1 MKTFHNL
8 VFIVLAVLLVAVL
21 PACSHDRKTYKIG
34 VSQCSA
40 DDWRSKMNEEM
51 EREIMFHPDAE
62 LEIRSANDSNEKQIA
77 DIQYFLD
84 NDFDII
90 IAAPN
95 EADAITPVIR
105 KAYESGTPVI
115 VFDRNING
123 RYYTS
128 YLGVDNTELGRMAA
142 RYARHLVGEKAN
154 ILEIYGNP
162 ESTPAVQRHE
172 GFAEVIAGYPGIN
185 VAATADGNWNYDDAA
200 RVTDSILA
208 ANPDIDLIY
217 AHNDRM
223 AIGASEVARRRG
235 LSPRVIGIDAAP
247 EVGIK
252 AVADSV
258 IDATFLYPTEGNR
271 LIRTALDIL
280 HHEPYDTVVMLP
292 ILSAVDLTNADI
304 LLQQNESMRDGT
316 SKIKYLKGQ
325 VDEYWERHSAQSFL
339 FYCVIAIAV
348 LMFLSLFLLLRAF
361 WQRKRHQ
368 EILMRQNK
376 LLQEQRDLQ
385 ENLNRQLREATQAK
399 LIFYT
404 SVSHD
409 LRTPLTLIA
418 DPVEQLADAP
428 NLTPRQH
435 TLMLLARKNV
445 KILRR
450 LINQILDFRKYESG
464 KLELNRQR
472 VDLAALLGEWTASF
486 AEVARSRHI
495 RLEAQIEPTGTV
507 EVDTEK
513 MERVVFNLI
522 SNALKF
528 TPDNG
533 RISLR
538 CVRRGNELAITV
550 EDSGRGIAPEDLKHV
565 FERFWQADRLHPEGS
580 GIGLSLVKGFIE
592 MHGGTIS
599 AESEPGRFTRFAIV
613 LPAPVV
619 SGASPAEAPQ
629 VASPDTVT
637 TDILEVI
644 PPSASDSPA
653 DSGEDNPSDSA
664 LPADSAKPI
673 LLVIDDNADLR
684 ALISTMMADEYT
696 VIAAPDGRRGL
707 RLASRYV
714 PDLIVCDVMMPVMD
728 GLECCRRLKE
738 EMSTCHIPVLLL
750 TACSLDEQRAQGYRS
765 GADGYLSK
773 PFNGDVLRARC
784 QALIANR
791 RRIKELWQPD
801 GGAVAV
807 QAEAKTPLPVPAA
820 DGDGGG
826 DAAAQL
832 DNEFYQRLRE
842 IFNREMGNPQ
852 LNVDTL
858 ASMMGLGRSQFYR
871 KIKALT
877 NCSPVELLRRMR
889 LKRARKL
896 LTTTDRTIGEIAY
909 EVGFSTPAYFTK
921 CYRDEFGQTPTGLR
935 ETLGA
940 RG

>member
-1 MKTFHNL
+1 M
-8 VFIVLAVLLVAVL
+8 
-21 PACSHDRKTYKIG
+21 
-34 VSQCSA
+34 
-40 DDWRSKMNEEM
+40 
-51 EREIMFHPDAE
+51 
-62 LEIRSANDSNEKQIA
+62 
-77 DIQYFLD
+77 
-84 NDFDII
+84 
-90 IAAPN
+90 
-95 EADAITPVIR
+95 IR

-128 YLGVDNTELGRMAA
+128 YQGVDNTELGRMAA
-142 RYARHLVGEKAN
+142 RYARHLAGDKAN
-154 ILEIYGNP
+154 VLEIYGNP
-162 ESTPAVQRHE
+162 ESTPAMQRHE
-172 GFAEVIAGYPGIN
+172 GFAQIIAGYPGIK
-185 VAATADGNWNYDDAA
+185 VTATAEGNWNYDDAA
-200 RVTDSILA
+200 RATDSILA
-208 ANPDIDLIY
+208 VNPAIDLIY

-247 EVGIK
+247 EIGIR

-271 LIRTALDIL
+271 LIRTALNIL
-280 HHEPYDTVVMLP
+280 HDEPYDTVAMLP

-316 SKIKYLKGQ
+316 LKIKYLKGQ
-325 VDEYWERHSAQSFL
+325 VDQYWERHSAQSFL

-348 LMFLSLFLLLRAF
+348 LLFLTLFLLLRAF

-385 ENLNRQLREATQAK
+385 ESLNRQLREATQAK

-409 LRTPLTLIA
+409 LRTPLTLISE
-418 DPVEQLADAP
+418 PVDQLADAS

-464 KLELNRQR
+464 KLELNRQK
-472 VDLAALLGEWTASF
+472 VDLAALLNEWTASF
-486 AEVARSRHI
+486 AEVARGRHI
-495 RLEAQIEPTGTV
+495 RLETSVVPTGIV

-522 SNALKF
+522 SNAMKF

-533 RISLR
+533 HISVR
-538 CVRRGNELAITV
+538 CERCGEDLVLTV
-550 EDSGRGIAPEDLKHV
+550 EDSGRGIAPEDIPHV
-565 FERFWQADRLHPEGS
+565 FERFWQADRIHPEGS
-580 GIGLSLVKGFIE
+580 GIGLSLVKGFID
-592 MHGGTIS
+592 MHGGEIS
-599 AESEPGRFTRFAIV
+599 VESEQGRFTRFTIV
-613 LPAPVV
+613 LPAPEIK
-619 SGASPAEAPQ
+619 GATVAENPQ
-629 VASPDTVT
+629 EASPDTVT
-637 TDILEVI
+637 TDILDII
-644 PPSASDSPA
+644 PSRSAGGEEDVEDAADADGEPTV
-653 DSGEDNPSDSA
+653 DSG
-664 LPADSAKPI
+664 KPL

-684 ALISTMMADEYT
+684 SLITTMMSAEYT
-696 VIAAPDGRRGL
+696 VITAPDGRRGL
-707 RLASRYV
+707 RMASRYV

-738 EMSTCHIPVLLL
+738 EISTCHIPVLLL
-750 TACSLDEQRAQGYRS
+750 TACSLDEQRAEGYRS

-784 QALIANR
+784 QGLIANR

-801 GGAVAV
+801 NGAVTV
-807 QAEAKTPLPVPAA
+807 PDEVKTPVPVQTS
-820 DGDGGG
+820 DDGG
-826 DAAAQL
+826 AQL
-832 DNEFYQRLRE
+832 DNDFYQRLRE
-842 IFNREMGNPQ
+842 IFTREMGNPS

-889 LKRARKL
+889 LQRARKL
-896 LTTTDRTIGEIAY
+896 LTTTDRTVGEIAY

-921 CYRDEFGQTPTGLR
+921 CYRDEFGQTPSELR
-935 ETLGA
+935 ESLGA
-940 RG
+940 GS